1 MRISKISE
9 FIAAFVCYM
18 VNKCKHN
25 KYLGFE
31 RMVFL
36 EVKQIYQNN
45 LLPSPFVDKQKP
57 Q

>member
-1 MRISKISE
+1 
-9 FIAAFVCYM
+9 M